1 MRKYDLMWKKVMFRK
16 GVIYILLNYTIQFL
30 NIIFNLLLMKYLTSY
45 QLGSLT
51 LAKTWQQFVDYSH
64 LGARFSLD
72 RYIPVAEEDEKKYL
86 VAAVLLST
94 FVGSI
99 IIFIIAMV
107 FNKAE
112 AIVSILTASGIF
124 IALGNILKA
133 YYRAT
138 NNLTEMLKLVFF
150 NQLVPVLISI
160 IVYFLTHDFKLYL
173 VSLLFSYLFF
183 SLIVFYKEREL
194 FHFLK
199 YEKIKSVIKDI
210 AKPSFLLF
218 FNSLVVFLYLIM
230 DRFFI
235 DYSSGREQ
243 LGYYSVIIFVFSAL
257 MIIPATVA
265 ELLFVKIIKQSCESG
280 KRFFIKETLIT
291 LGVTI
296 LGVIFANFCM
306 GYFVIHYTS
315 YGFLIDQMHIA
326 TLAVIPF
333 ALTAIYY
340 HVMNGLDLRKQIIF
354 VNFIVCFILFSYY
367 VYPFLTNQEQEL
379 NYYLYAK
386 LATGW
391 MIVIGYLFF
400 IIKNKAINV
409 L

>member
-1 MRKYDLMWKKVMFRK
+1 
-16 GVIYILLNYTIQFL
+16 
-30 NIIFNLLLMKYLTSY
+30 MKYLTSY

-72 RYIPVAEEDEKKYL
+72 RYIPVVEEDEKKYL
-86 VAAVLLST
+86 VATVLLST
-94 FVGSI
+94 FIGSI
-99 IIFIIAMV
+99 IIFIIAII
-107 FNKAE
+107 FNKSDI
-112 AIVSILTASGIF
+112 IVSILTASGIF

-133 YYRAT
+133 YYRAI

-150 NQLVPVLISI
+150 NQLVPILISI
-160 IVYFLTHDFKLYL
+160 SVYFLTHDFNLYL
-173 VSLLFSYLFF
+173 VSLIFSYLFF
-183 SLIVFYKEREL
+183 SAILIYKEREL
-194 FHFLK
+194 FNFLK
-199 YEKIKSVIKDI
+199 YEKIKRVIKDI

-218 FNSLVVFLYLIM
+218 INSIFIFLYLVM

-235 DYSSGREQ
+235 DYSNGREQ
-243 LGYYSVIIFVFSAL
+243 LGYYSVVIFVFSAL

-265 ELLFVKIIKQSCESG
+265 ELLFVKIIKQSCGSG
-280 KRFFIKETLIT
+280 KRLFIRETLIT

-296 LGVIFANFCM
+296 LGVLVANFCM
-306 GYFVIHYTS
+306 KYFVVKYTI
-315 YGFLIDQMHIA
+315 YGFLINQMHIA

-340 HVMNGLDLRKQIIF
+340 HVMNGLDLRKQILAI
-354 VNFIVCFILFSYY
+354 NIVACLGLFLYY
-367 VYPFLTNQEQEL
+367 IYPLLIMKKFSL

-391 MIVIGYLFF
+391 IIFLGYTMCILS
-400 IIKNKAINV
+400 NKK
-409 L
+409 